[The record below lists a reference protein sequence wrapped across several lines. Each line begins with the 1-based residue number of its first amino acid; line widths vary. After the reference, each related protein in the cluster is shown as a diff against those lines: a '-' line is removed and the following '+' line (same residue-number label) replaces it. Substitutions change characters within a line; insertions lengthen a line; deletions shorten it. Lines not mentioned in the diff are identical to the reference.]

1 MNFEHQSHN
10 KMTNNPVAINPLPSL
25 TAPSAESYQIHRSA
39 VDPKYARQYV
49 KKWRDAAG
57 IFISEKLNG
66 ESMLAAQDAVDRVVS
81 PRLAYS
87 VQQNDDH
94 AALLSSS
101 REILG
106 EKGELTRA
114 IAEAIHGVT
123 GGDLAVIQRSLLECF
138 IGGLS
143 HEAWVPVEE
152 SHYTRLSSRADSST
166 GSTDELSRGE
176 YRSRTVP
183 LNGAFAAE
191 FPGASE
197 FCKYRTR
204 GVPSAALK
212 VPPIAALE
220 GAPRLANGW
229 VTTLAN
235 PEGEVIFDAI
245 RSASL
250 VHYGIK
256 DPKARHDATDAAAL
270 ELLRAATVLEVERRS
285 KRTSGEDRA
294 GEPLRV
300 RLASF
305 ELQTRPESDRDD
317 AVAKKF
323 AIERNTVD
331 EEYQAL
337 KRLEGIKTVMID
349 SALKQVAVELVSFN
363 YPVHEKSY
371 QERLGFGGETG
382 ERTAES
388 TERLLDEARLV
399 VKDGESGY
407 APSTREK
414 LDILVEEVTEMLSG
428 DIAEITDDPYRFN
441 SRLMNIASLLGYVV
455 HVNCRSGKDRTGIV
469 DAEAKSV
476 AEALDVAVTNG
487 NRSLAFNYQRPLNAD
502 EQATV
507 YHYAVRSGTVD
518 VQRFNTGVAGSKMK
532 PVCSKEI
539 EGDPLPRR
547 IGKENW
553 LDFKGLSYIAE
564 T

>member
-1 MNFEHQSHN
+1 MY
-10 KMTNNPVAINPLPSL
+10 
-25 TAPSAESYQIHRSA
+25 AE
-39 VDPKYARQYV
+39 QYV
-49 KKWRDAAG
+49 EKWRDAAG
-57 IFISEKLNG
+57 VYISEKLKG
-66 ESMLAAQDAVDRVVS
+66 EPMFAAQSAVDRVVS
-81 PRLAYS
+81 PRLAHS

-94 AALLSSS
+94 AVVLASSH
-101 REILG
+101 EILG
-106 EKGELTRA
+106 KKGELTMA

-123 GGDLAVIQRSLLECF
+123 GGDVTEIQRSLLECF
-138 IGGLS
+138 IGRLS

-152 SHYTRLSSRADSST
+152 SHYTRLGSRADLVA
-166 GSTDELSRGE
+166 GSVDLSRGQ
-176 YRSRTVP
+176 YRSRIVP
-183 LNGAFAAE
+183 LNRAFAAE
-191 FPGASE
+191 FPAADS
-197 FCKYRTR
+197 FFHYRAR

-212 VPPIAALE
+212 IPPIPSLQ

-256 DPKARHDATDAAAL
+256 DPTVRREATDAAAQ

-285 KRTSGEDRA
+285 KRMSGEERR

-317 AVAKKF
+317 ATAKKF
-323 AIERNTVD
+323 AIERSTVD
-331 EEYQAL
+331 EGYQAL
-337 KRLEGIKTVMID
+337 KRLEGIRTVMVD
-349 SALKQVAVELVSFN
+349 GGLKQVAVEVVSFN

-388 TERLLDEARLV
+388 TERLLEEARAV
-399 VKDGESGY
+399 IEEVESGY
-407 APSTREK
+407 VSFKREK
-414 LDILVEEVTEMLSG
+414 LDLLVDELTEMLSG

-441 SRLMNIASLLGYVV
+441 SRLMNMASLLGYVV

-469 DAEAKSV
+469 EAEAKSV
-476 AEALDVAVTNG
+476 AEALDVAVTLG
-487 NRSLAFNYQRPLNAD
+487 DKTIALNYRRPLD
-502 EQATV
+502 REEQATV
-507 YHYAVRSGTVD
+507 RRYAILGGSVE
-518 VQRFNTGVAGSKMK
+518 VQLLNTGVPGSKMK
-532 PVCSKEI
+532 PIASKEI
-539 EGDPLPRR
+539 SGDPLPGR
-547 IGKENW
+547 IGENYW
-553 LDFKGLSYIAE
+553 TSFKGLSFIAE